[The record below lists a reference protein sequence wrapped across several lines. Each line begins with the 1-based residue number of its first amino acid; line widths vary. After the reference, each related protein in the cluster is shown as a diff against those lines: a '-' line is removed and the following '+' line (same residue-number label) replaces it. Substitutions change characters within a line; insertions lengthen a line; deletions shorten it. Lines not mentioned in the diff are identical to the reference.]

1 VAEIRSAYLDKLLIE
16 SKMSANDRFDPSTMT
31 SQRYPD
37 HLLDGRHLRSAR
49 EAAGLKQEELAAA
62 ARLHTNSLR
71 YWERHVTEPHGVA
84 VSRLLDALQQHGVW
98 VAVNIDSYGAIAVIE
113 RRQ

>member
-1 VAEIRSAYLDKLLIE
+1 
-16 SKMSANDRFDPSTMT
+16 MT

-37 HLLDGRHLRSAR
+37 RLLDGRHLRSAR
-49 EAAGLKQEELAAA
+49 EAAGLKQEELAAQ

-71 YWERHVTEPHGVA
+71 YWERHVTEPYGVA
-84 VSRLLDALQQHGVW
+84 VGRLLHALQRHGVW
-98 VAVNIDSYGAIAVIE
+98 VAVDLDSHGAIAVIE